1 MKHWHRWLMAALGA
15 VALAALALVT
25 PGRDALALGD
35 TIYVD
40 ADATGANNGTSWGNA
55 FTSLQSALA
64 GASSGDE
71 IWVAA
76 GTYTPTA
83 QYGGSGNPPSNP
95 SSSRMGWRPL
105 RRLRSLGGRH
115 RMGRPRLGQQRGHP
129 QRGPQRRRRARL
141 RQQR

>member
-40 ADATGANNGTSWGNA
+40 ADATGANDGSSWDNA
-55 FTSLQSALA
+55 YTALQPALD

-76 GTYTPTA
+76 GIYTPTLEMSPGITRTA
-83 QYGGSGNPPSNP
+83 SFQLKNGVALYGGFDPS
-95 SSSRMGWRPL
+95 RG
-105 RRLRSLGGRH
+105 RRRVR
-115 RMGRPRLGQQRGHP
+115 RPRLGGKP
-129 QRGPQRRRRARL
+129 PPS
-141 RQQR
+141 